1 MAAHLVFNTCEW
13 ERMDGTMTI
22 PELSERVAILRYA
35 GVVPQE
41 DGLFPM
47 ILTGEEY
54 DELRVD
60 KSYSWSEHTQTSP
73 NKLMTYQALPGCGV
87 ALYVL
92 GARSFNTEGGCILS
106 DADIDVFMDSLPSE
120 IAR

>member
-1 MAAHLVFNTCEW
+1 
-13 ERMDGTMTI
+13 MTI
-22 PELSERVAILRYA
+22 PELSDRVALLRYA

-60 KSYSWSEHTQTSP
+60 KSYSWSERTQFSP
-73 NKLMTYQALPGCGV
+73 SKLMTYQALLDCGV
-87 ALYVL
+87 ALYVI
-92 GARSFNTEGGCILS
+92 GARAINAEGGCILS
-106 DADIDVFMDSLPSE
+106 DADIDAFTDSLPGGM
-120 IAR
+120 AR